1 MPWAAYEQDSRGIVV
16 RDSQNNPK
24 LTGYCVEF
32 VEEMSKKMNF
42 EYELIVPTDGS
53 ETYGSKSRY
62 EHQSTVSFFLT
73 PKFAILHSVAPKNR
87 FLCCDRIIVLVTIPV
102 EGEYTIKK
110 VKGPLSGTPLH
121 FPCFSLASLIF
132 ELTPLSSPGML
143 LPEPQRNKR
152 HCQVWKSKDT
162 TVKSN

>member
-62 EHQSTVSFFLT
+62 EHQSTVSFFHNSEICN
-73 PKFAILHSVAPKNR
+73 FAFGCFKKAV
-87 FLCCDRIIVLVTIPV
+87 FVL
-102 EGEYTIKK
+102 
-110 VKGPLSGTPLH
+110 
-121 FPCFSLASLIF
+121 
-132 ELTPLSSPGML
+132 
-143 LPEPQRNKR
+143 
-152 HCQVWKSKDT
+152 
-162 TVKSN
+162 

>member
-62 EHQSTVSFFLT
+62 EHKSTVSSFHNT
-73 PKFAILHSVAPKNR
+73 EICNFAFGCSKYRL
-87 FLCCDRIIVLVTIPV
+87 LCCDRMIV
-102 EGEYTIKK
+102 
-110 VKGPLSGTPLH
+110 
-121 FPCFSLASLIF
+121 
-132 ELTPLSSPGML
+132 
-143 LPEPQRNKR
+143 
-152 HCQVWKSKDT
+152 
-162 TVKSN
+162 